1 MKNKESRPKSVRNS
15 FNSKKSA
22 KRQTTEEKIEKNK
35 EPTISQINRLK
46 KFYNTTRWLPNSSFT
61 TFLGRPAF
69 ENYGYG
75 NTKPVYGGLFYGNY
89 MLSHNINPVDGP
101 NIPSEKQVYAS
112 SMLKASKNLNP
123 RKPNPPRKVPDEI
136 RNTPDELKEIL
147 SRNPVFQK
155 SNNFP
160 NREIIK
166 PNLIK
171 AKYFRSPKGTP
182 ERDRITQETS
192 NEEFDL
198 HGFLNGRG
206 GFRKKQNIT
215 NKSNDLNFFNK
226 NDKKKVIKVKL
237 DNENPE
243 GYVRPDFK
251 GSKYSKNTNNSEVM
265 NENNNTSQE
274 KNITLENENNND
286 KNIKKLEVDNSNIE
300 GKLLDFYKKML
311 GEKCNENDNDMENNK
326 DRKKNEDLNNSELGN
341 MNMST
346 NISMNA
352 SRQILKKKENNS
364 LINNGEIK

>member
-15 FNSKKSA
+15 FNSKKSV
-22 KRQTTEEKIEKNK
+22 KRDNTEEKIQKNK
-35 EPTISQINRLK
+35 EPTLSQINRLK

-75 NTKPVYGGLFYGNY
+75 NTNPVYGGLFYGNY

-136 RNTPDELKEIL
+136 RNTPDELNEIL

-160 NREIIK
+160 NREIVK

-206 GFRKKQNIT
+206 GFRKKLNIT

-226 NDKKKVIKVKL
+226 NDKKKIMKVKL
-237 DNENPE
+237 DNDNPD

-251 GSKYSKNTNNSEVM
+251 NSKYSKNNNT
-265 NENNNTSQE
+265 NENLNLSQE
-274 KNITLENENNND
+274 KNVSLEDDKKNE
-286 KNIKKLEVDNSNIE
+286 KVYQKTEIDNSNIE
-300 GKLLDFYKKML
+300 VKLIDFYKKML
-311 GEKCNENDNDMENNK
+311 GENDQKDKQNIEKNENM
-326 DRKKNEDLNNSELGN
+326 NSSDSMN
-341 MNMST
+341 MNNST
-346 NISMNA
+346 NISNSI
-352 SRQILKKKENNS
+352 SRKPLKKKENTT
-364 LINNGEIK
+364 LINNLEIK